1 MAVLLARGQITI
13 AAIKDGK
20 DGAQGKPGK
29 DGITWTLTPDI
40 LTYDTDDSGKAI
52 NVGTGKATTLR
63 VLRGN
68 EELTNFTIKA

>member
-40 LTYDTDDSGKAI
+40 LT
-52 NVGTGKATTLR
+52 
-63 VLRGN
+63 
-68 EELTNFTIKA
+68 